1 MRIADSEMFAR
12 ERECAAEQKKKLLKR
27 LEEAHPR
34 VGTVGSPELE
44 CQYNAA
50 LGTIAAWQM
59 QAAKIER
66 ERDAADARAT
76 AWEQQLLEARA
87 DSITLVEHVSDA
99 TEALEAA
106 NAAFEAMRA
115 ESRRFACDD
124 LDGLDLAGLA
134 ALATSLDAA
143 RARVQAAREA
153 RLNSVP
159 ETFMCPITCEPM
171 LDPVVLADGHSYE
184 RAAIARWLETHDTSP
199 QTNLSLAHKHL
210 TPNITLRNAIRDAG
224 IG

>member
-1 MRIADSEMFAR
+1 
-12 ERECAAEQKKKLLKR
+12 
-27 LEEAHPR
+27 
-34 VGTVGSPELE
+34 
-44 CQYNAA
+44 
-50 LGTIAAWQM
+50 
-59 QAAKIER
+59 
-66 ERDAADARAT
+66 
-76 AWEQQLLEARA
+76 
-87 DSITLVEHVSDA
+87 
-99 TEALEAA
+99 
-106 NAAFEAMRA
+106 MRA
-115 ESRRFACDD
+115 ESRRFACGD
-124 LDGLDLAGLA
+124 LGGLDLAGLA

-171 LDPVVLADGHSYE
+171 LDPVVLAGDHVNAPPSRDG
-184 RAAIARWLETHDTSP
+184 ETHDTSP